1 MARKSTERGAALLL
15 VLTTIAILTAVG
27 VDLAYNTRVSL
38 QIAANARDELRATYL
53 AKSAVNL
60 SRLVIH
66 FQQQLDQTAGTL
78 TAGVQGGA
86 PAGPQLAFRLWE
98 VVPIDSG
105 STAMFLGGP
114 ARLESSDRG
123 EAASSLRPPGAEKA
137 PAQPARPDGGSPDI
151 PFAEAVSSRDF
162 GDYDGAFQAKIED
175 EDRKIDVSQLAA
187 LPGSGLPG
195 AQWLRLSQLIK
206 DPKYDFLFDRD
217 DEYGNRFSRSDVI
230 IDLKDWV
237 DEDEVT
243 SSLTGNP
250 AMPFAQA
257 FGDEN
262 FPYDKGDDRYKAK
275 NERFD
280 SLDELYMVG
289 GIGDAFMA
297 AFGDK
302 LTVYLDK
309 NATINVNTTDH
320 QQMLVNI
327 LVMAQPPGVVP
338 VAVLDPSFFQKLD
351 AAMALARPLPFMSLS
366 VQQFAAILA
375 VLGIPVDPVYLQAV
389 NTDKRGAFGN
399 RSSTFHI
406 RGSGT
411 AGQVTKTIDAVVTVD
426 SRAGALAAD
435 LGRVLHWREE

>member
-1 MARKSTERGAALLL
+1 MAKRNTQRGAALLL
-15 VLTTIAILTAVG
+15 VLTAVAILTAVG

-66 FQQQLDQTAGTL
+66 FQQQLDQTTGALAGL
-78 TAGVQGGA
+78 QGGTS
-86 PAGPQLAFRLWE
+86 AGPQLAFRLWE
-98 VVPIDSG
+98 VVPIDSS
-105 STAMFLGGP
+105 STAMFLGGG
-114 ARLESSDRG
+114 ARG
-123 EAASSLRPPGAEKA
+123 EEA
-137 PAQPARPDGGSPDI
+137 PAQPARPDGGSPEG
-151 PFAEAVSSRDF
+151 PLAEAGPSRAF
-162 GDYDGAFQAKIED
+162 GDYEGAFQAKIED

-206 DPKYDFLFDRD
+206 DQKYDFLFDRD
-217 DEYGNRFSRSDVI
+217 DEYGNRFSRNDVVI
-230 IDLKDWV
+230 NLKDWV

-250 AMPFAQA
+250 LMPFAQA

-262 FPYDKGDDRYKAK
+262 FPYDKGSDRYKAK

-280 SLDELYMVG
+280 SLDELFMVG

-309 NATINVNTTDH
+309 NATINVNTTDP

-338 VAVLDPSFFQKLD
+338 VAALDPTFFQKLE

-366 VQQFAAILA
+366 VQQFAQILTA
-375 VLGIPVDPVYLQAV
+375 LGIPIQQIYLQAPGAATA
-389 NTDKRGAFGN
+389 NAFGN

-406 RGSGT
+406 RAAGT

-426 SRAGALAAD
+426 SRAGVLAAD

>member
-1 MARKSTERGAALLL
+1 MARTSTQRGAALLL
-15 VLTTIAILTAVG
+15 VLTAIAILTAVG
-27 VDLAYNTRVSL
+27 VDLAYSTRVSL

-53 AKSAVNL
+53 AKSAVGL

-66 FQQQLDQTAGTL
+66 FQQQLDQTTSAVSGALPGAG
-78 TAGVQGGA
+78 AGA
-86 PAGPQLAFRLWE
+86 PQFAFRLWE
-98 VVPIDSG
+98 VVPIDSS
-105 STAMFLGGP
+105 STAMFLGSGRRMEP
-114 ARLESSDRG
+114 IDRG
-123 EAASSLRPPGAEKA
+123 EAASPLRPPGEEKTEQ
-137 PAQPARPDGGSPDI
+137 PSRGERGSAQVPPPETGPAR
-151 PFAEAVSSRDF
+151 AF

-217 DEYGNRFSRSDVI
+217 DEYGNRFSRNDVI
-230 IDLKDWV
+230 IALKDWV

-262 FPYDKGDDRYKAK
+262 YPYDKGSDRYKAK

-289 GIGDAFMA
+289 GVGDAFMA

-302 LTVYLDK
+302 LGVYLDK
-309 NATINVNTTDH
+309 NATINVNTTDR
-320 QQMLVNI
+320 QQILVNI
-327 LVMAQPPGVVP
+327 LVMAQPPGIVP
-338 VAVLDPSFFQKLD
+338 VAALDPTFFQKLE

-366 VQQFAAILA
+366 VQQFAQILA
-375 VLGIPVDPVYLQAV
+375 ALGVPIQQIYLQPPGAATA
-389 NTDKRGAFGN
+389 NAFGS

-406 RGSGT
+406 RGTGT

-426 SRAGALAAD
+426 SRAGVLAAD
-435 LGRVLHWREE
+435 LGRVIHWREE